1 MELSDYQEAELAEL
15 SGRYKF
21 ASILTGYSGRA
32 LVSEDGESFYFISL
46 YDLSILWPGETIEGV
61 EAYELAENTYCIKK
75 ADGSYRL
82 LYR

>member
-1 MELSDYQEAELAEL
+1 MELSDYKEAELAEL

-21 ASILTGYSGRA
+21 ASLPVGFRA